1 MMKKIIILLFAIA
14 AHQILFSQKKE
25 IYINDN
31 LEEISKDEYNKRNKN
46 YRFQNIETD
55 SVLYKVRVEHEGNG
69 KLTTPNLNIVKKRLN
84 IPEKNTKNIV
94 INYYQGL
101 DKCNEHSDIN
111 PYVID
116 DIKTYTRKF
125 KSINSNLYF
134 VYREKNGLKN
144 RLKKANWVDDTSG
157 TIENLF
163 FRMKYP
169 CNSAIVI
176 FSDGHYKIFRGEYIW
191 ETVLNTAKEKY

>member
-46 YRFQNIETD
+46 YRFQSIETD
-55 SVLYKVRVEHEGNG
+55 SVLYKVRIEHEGNG
-69 KLTTPNLNIVKKRLN
+69 KLTTSNLNIVKKRLN
-84 IPEKNTKNIV
+84 IPENNTKNIV

-101 DKCNEHSDIN
+101 DKCNEHSDTN

-191 ETVLNTAKEKY
+191 ETVLNTSKEKY

>member
-1 MMKKIIILLFAIA
+1 M
-14 AHQILFSQKKE
+14 H
-25 IYINDN
+25 N
-31 LEEISKDEYNKRNKN
+31 R
-46 YRFQNIETD
+46 
-55 SVLYKVRVEHEGNG
+55 
-69 KLTTPNLNIVKKRLN
+69 
-84 IPEKNTKNIV
+84 
-94 INYYQGL
+94 
-101 DKCNEHSDIN
+101 
-111 PYVID
+111 
-116 DIKTYTRKF
+116 YTRKF

>member
-1 MMKKIIILLFAIA
+1 MKKIIILLFAIA

-31 LEEISKDEYNKRNKN
+31 LQEISKDEYNKRNKN
-46 YRFQNIETD
+46 HRFQNIETD

-69 KLTTPNLNIVKKRLN
+69 KLTTSNLNIVKTRLN
-84 IPEKNTKNIV
+84 IPENNTKNIV

-101 DKCNEHSDIN
+101 DKGNAHSDTN

-144 RLKKANWVDDTSG
+144 RLKNANWVDDTSG

>member
-46 YRFQNIETD
+46 HRFQNIETD

-69 KLTTPNLNIVKKRLN
+69 KLTTSNLNIVKKRLN
-84 IPEKNTKNIV
+84 IPENNTKNIV
-94 INYYQGL
+94 INYYHGL
-101 DKCNEHSDIN
+101 DKCNEHSDTN
-111 PYVID
+111 PYIID

-169 CNSAIVI
+169 CDSAIVI

>member
-55 SVLYKVRVEHEGNG
+55 SILYKVRVEHEGNG
-69 KLTTPNLNIVKKRLN
+69 KLTTSNLNIIKKRLN
-84 IPEKNTKNIV
+84 IPENNTKNIV

-101 DKCNEHSDIN
+101 DKCNKHSDTN

-144 RLKKANWVDDTSG
+144 RLKKANWMDDTSG

-169 CNSAIVI
+169 CNSANVI

>member
-14 AHQILFSQKKE
+14 THQILFSQKKE

-69 KLTTPNLNIVKKRLN
+69 KLTTSNLNIVKKRLN
-84 IPEKNTKNIV
+84 IPENNTKNIV

-101 DKCNEHSDIN
+101 DKCNEHSDTN

-144 RLKKANWVDDTSG
+144 RLKKANCVDDTSG

>member
-69 KLTTPNLNIVKKRLN
+69 KLTTSNLNIVKKRLN
-84 IPEKNTKNIV
+84 IPENNTKNIV

-101 DKCNEHSDIN
+101 DKCNEHSDTN